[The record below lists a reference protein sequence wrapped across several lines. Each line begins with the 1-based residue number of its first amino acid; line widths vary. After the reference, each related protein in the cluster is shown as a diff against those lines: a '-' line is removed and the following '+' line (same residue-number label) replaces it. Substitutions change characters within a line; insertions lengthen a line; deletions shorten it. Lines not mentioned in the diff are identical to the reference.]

1 MEIDEI
7 ENESLCPSMFE
18 TTTNE
23 AFSSLYKSMST
34 LNLFTKKH
42 LKNHD

>member
-7 ENESLCPSMFE
+7 ENESFMPAACLE

-23 AFSSLYKSMST
+23 AFFESLQDMQST

-42 LKNHD
+42 